1 MSAGCRPP
9 EAELDDE
16 ATRRV
21 LLVVLVINA
30 AMFAVEGLSG
40 LLSGSLALQADALD
54 FLGDSRTNDNSLYV
68 VGRSLAWRA
77 GAATFK
83 AAAMGLFGVWI
94 LAAAVA
100 RAVAGPTPEAA
111 VMGIVG
117 FLALGANLA
126 AALLLYRFR
135 KGDAN
140 LRSVWLCSRNDALGN
155 VAVMLAAVGVFGS
168 ASRWPDLAVGVLLA
182 SLAISAAWQ
191 ILRQARGELR
201 AGVPAE

>member
-1 MSAGCRPP
+1 MSAGC
-9 EAELDDE
+9 AADLG

-21 LLVVLVINA
+21 LITVLVINA

-54 FLGDSRTNDNSLYV
+54 FLGDSLTYGVSLYV
-68 VGRSLAWRA
+68 VGRSLAWRS
-77 GAATFK
+77 GAAMLK
-83 AAAMGLFGVWI
+83 GGAMGLFGVWI

-100 RAVAGPTPEAA
+100 RVIAGPTPEAA
-111 VMGIVG
+111 VMGVVG

-126 AALLLYRFR
+126 AALLLFRFR
-135 KGDAN
+135 RGEAN

-155 VAVMLAAVGVFGS
+155 IAVMLAAAGVFGT
-168 ASRWPDLAVGVLLA
+168 ASRWPDLAVAALLA
-182 SLAISAAWQ
+182 GLAISAAWQ
-191 ILRQARGELR
+191 ILRQARGEIR